1 MFGPLTTERKKKFE
15 SYPFKRKV
23 KEPYPTKIKPK
34 AMTNDMFIS
43 NILLVE
49 AIIKYKMQWYNMSY
63 KQVTRNM
70 TTYLELLPTTY
81 DEQLMAKVT
90 FSIFLLIFFPIIFF
104 KPLCEK
110 KPLILQ
116 KSN

>member
-49 AIIKYKMQWYNMSY
+49 AIIKYKMQRYNMSY

-70 TTYLELLPTTY
+70 TTYLDILTTTY
-81 DEQLMAKVT
+81 HEQLMAKVI
-90 FSIFLLIFFPIIFF
+90 FSISLLIFFPIIFF
-104 KPLCEK
+104 KSLCEK